1 MIVDQKDVNFF
12 KTYGYM
18 RIKSV
23 FDRSEVRSLKRMFD
37 GCYEGYFQEPFLKI
51 RAKAL
56 LKGATSMVPSFA
68 DNQPEMMKLLLEKGL
83 FDVPKQILGDSVQY
97 WGSDGSLFAYGSLWH
112 RDTATLARRLKMNI
126 YLNSGTERTGAFRII
141 PGSQHVGDE
150 FSNHLSLACSWPKA
164 SYYGGMSE
172 TGYLPQ
178 TLSPKL
184 NFFSREIKK
193 YSQPD
198 VPHQIVEFNMG
209 DVMIFD
215 DRALHC
221 VYRPLFPKVRRL
233 ITLLFNE
240 MATIRRTHVSEKIDH
255 SEESINNELRV
266 LKQLECNQYNV
277 PCYGNNLAELF
288 NKYGYGSYLSLM
300 SDISPNKE
308 SNYLGNHIPQS
319 DDLAEFL
326 TKNYIRKG

>member
-1 MIVDQKDVNFF
+1 
-12 KTYGYM
+12 
-18 RIKSV
+18 
-23 FDRSEVRSLKRMFD
+23 
-37 GCYEGYFQEPFLKI
+37 
-51 RAKAL
+51 
-56 LKGATSMVPSFA
+56 
-68 DNQPEMMKLLLEKGL
+68 
-83 FDVPKQILGDSVQY
+83 
-97 WGSDGSLFAYGSLWH
+97 
-112 RDTATLARRLKMNI
+112 
-126 YLNSGTERTGAFRII
+126 
-141 PGSQHVGDE
+141 
-150 FSNHLSLACSWPKA
+150 
-164 SYYGGMSE
+164 
-172 TGYLPQ
+172 
-178 TLSPKL
+178 
-184 NFFSREIKK
+184 
-193 YSQPD
+193 